1 MDRVHVDLLP
11 AVSLPNVPV
20 RSFYTSASSNIV
32 LAAWRRFGLICVLVA
47 LSLVAAAAV
56 LVVAKK
62 QYAGEAI
69 VQLNLDKREGGQID
83 ERGPAVVLDASAVMQ
98 GELRII
104 RSRLIARRVVE
115 RLHLASEP
123 DANGGAAS
131 GGVLRALQ
139 AAASRAWQR
148 VTDALPFRLGG
159 AGAPAAPADP
169 ASQPDPS
176 KLRAQAAENEV
187 MGHMTADV
195 DNRSYLI
202 SIKFTAT
209 DPKRAAQVANA
220 LAEEYIARRLEANAD
235 LSAKTVE
242 WLDGQIR
249 QVTAQ
254 VRGAEATVEA
264 YRAQSGLLEV
274 GASETL
280 DQQRLRD
287 LAAQRGAAG
296 LAHTEAQARLVRV
309 QTIVRN
315 GGVPSIDDLRGSPLI
330 RALLDRRTE
339 QRARFGAVLAA
350 VGSRHPQAIQAQAAL
365 TAADAALAAEL
376 QHALQIV
383 QDEVAA
389 AEQVEQETANRLND
403 LKQAM
408 IAGKSKEAE
417 LRGRQYTIQVLQDR
431 LSALMR
437 SRAQA
442 QAIQQLRLV
451 AASLIVPAET
461 PQAPVTPKPLV
472 VVPVALTG
480 GLGLGVL
487 LAGLLERRDR
497 GFRSGTEVEPALGKR
512 CLGMVPDVPRALRPG
527 KASRSTFEVSLL
539 AETARSVGAALGLFN
554 LDRGCRVVLVTSSV
568 AGEGKSVFCRALA
581 DCLVASGRRVL
592 LVDGS
597 PHREDAGP
605 GAAEG
610 GEADQIPDEDMP
622 MRPSHGGGLTVLRR
636 SNARLLASDVFGS
649 TEFGR
654 LVEETRKHF
663 DVVLMEG
670 AAVML
675 VADSLV
681 LGRHADT
688 VIHVARWSATRKV
701 TVAAALNRLYE
712 NSIAVDGVVLTRV
725 NLVRHAA
732 LKVADIGAYYLKEKR
747 FYEQLLR
754 PKANRPSKQARDT

>member
-11 AVSLPNVPV
+11 SVSLSNVPV
-20 RSFYTSASSNIV
+20 RSYHASASSNVV
-32 LAAWRRFGLICVLVA
+32 LAAWRRSGLICLLAA
-47 LSLVAAAAV
+47 LSLVVAAAV
-56 LVVAKK
+56 LAVAKK
-62 QYAGEAI
+62 QYAAEAV

-83 ERGPAVVLDASAVMQ
+83 DGGPAVVLDASAVVQ

-115 RLHLASEP
+115 RLQLASGP
-123 DANGGAAS
+123 DANEGAAAPE
-131 GGVLRALQ
+131 GPLRALQ
-139 AAASRAWQR
+139 AAASQAWQR
-148 VTDALPFRLGG
+148 LRDALPVHLSR
-159 AGAPAAPADP
+159 AGAPEAPADP
-169 ASQPDPS
+169 A
-176 KLRAQAAENEV
+176 KLRVLAAEDEV
-187 MGHMTADV
+187 MGRMTVEADH
-195 DNRSYLI
+195 RSYLVT
-202 SIKFTAT
+202 IKFTST

-249 QVTAQ
+249 QVTMQ
-254 VRGAEATVEA
+254 LRGAEATVEA
-264 YRAQSGLLEV
+264 YRAQSGLLEL

-280 DQQRLRD
+280 DQQRLRE
-287 LAAQRGAAG
+287 LAAQRSAAS
-296 LAHTEAQARLVRV
+296 LAHNEAQARLARVRS
-309 QTIVRN
+309 IVRS
-315 GGVPSIDDLRGSPLI
+315 GGVPSMDDLKGSPQI

-339 QRARFGAVLAA
+339 QRARLGAVLAN
-350 VGSRHPQAIQAQAAL
+350 VGPHHPQAIQAQAAL

-389 AEQVEQETANRLND
+389 AEQAEQETSDRLD
-403 LKQAM
+403 KLQQAM
-408 IAGKSKEAE
+408 IAGKSKETE

-431 LSALMR
+431 LSTLMR

-451 AASLIVPAET
+451 AASLVVPAEL
-461 PQAPVTPKPLV
+461 PQEPFTPKPLV

-497 GFRSGTEVEPALGKR
+497 GFRNGTEVEPALGKR
-512 CLGMVPDVPRALRPG
+512 CLGMVPDVPSALQPG
-527 KASRSTFEVSLL
+527 KARRSTFETSLL

-597 PHREDAGP
+597 PHREDAAP
-605 GAAEG
+605 GG
-610 GEADQIPDEDMP
+610 GEACEADQIPDEDAP
-622 MRPSHGGGLTVLRR
+622 MGPGHGGSLTVLRR

-681 LGRHADT
+681 LGRFADT
-688 VIHVARWSATRKV
+688 VIHVARWSATKQA

-725 NLVRHAA
+725 NLARHAA
-732 LKVADIGAYYLKEKR
+732 LKAADIGSYYLKEKR

-754 PKANRPSKQARDT
+754 TKAQRPSKQTRDT

>member
-1 MDRVHVDLLP
+1 MV
-11 AVSLPNVPV
+11 
-20 RSFYTSASSNIV
+20 
-32 LAAWRRFGLICVLVA
+32 
-47 LSLVAAAAV
+47 AAAV
-56 LVVAKK
+56 LAVVRK
-62 QYAGEAI
+62 QYVAEAV

-104 RSRLIARRVVE
+104 RARLIARRVVE
-115 RLHLASEP
+115 RLHLANGP
-123 DANGGAAS
+123 DANEGAAAP
-131 GGVLRALQ
+131 GRALRALQ
-139 AAASRAWQR
+139 AAASQAWQR
-148 VTDALPFRLGG
+148 LASALPFPLSK
-159 AGAPAAPADP
+159 ASAPEDP
-169 ASQPDPS
+169 ASPPDPA
-176 KLRAQAAENEV
+176 KLRALAAENDV
-187 MGHMTADV
+187 MGQMTAEL

-202 SIKFTAT
+202 TIKFTST
-209 DPKRAAQVANA
+209 DPVRAAQVANA

-249 QVTAQ
+249 QATAQ
-254 VRGAEATVEA
+254 LRGAEATVEA

-274 GASETL
+274 GGSETL

-287 LAAQRGAAG
+287 FAAQRAAAA
-296 LAHTEAQARLVRV
+296 LARNEAQGRLTRVRN
-309 QTIVRN
+309 IVRS
-315 GGVPSIDDLRGSPLI
+315 GGVPSMDDLRGSPQV
-330 RALLDRRTE
+330 RALLDRRIE
-339 QRARFGAVLAA
+339 QRARLGAVLAA
-350 VGSRHPQAIQAQAAL
+350 FGSHHPQTTQAQAAL

-383 QDEVAA
+383 QGEVAA
-389 AEQVEQETANRLND
+389 ADQAEQEASNRLD
-403 LKQAM
+403 ELQQAM
-408 IAGKSKEAE
+408 IAGKTKEAE

-437 SRAQA
+437 NRSQT

-451 AASLIVPAET
+451 AASLIVPAEI
-461 PQAPVTPKPLV
+461 PQAPSTPKPLV

-497 GFRSGTEVEPALGKR
+497 GFRNGTEVEPALGRR
-512 CLGMVPDVPRALRPG
+512 CLGMVPDVPGALRPG
-527 KASRSTFEVSLL
+527 KARRTTFEVSLL
-539 AETARSVGAALGLFN
+539 AETARSVGAGLGLFN

-597 PHREDAGP
+597 PHREDAAP
-605 GAAEG
+605 GTAEEC
-610 GEADQIPDEDMP
+610 EADQFPDEDAP
-622 MRPSHGGGLTVLRR
+622 MGPGRGGGLTVLRR

-681 LGRHADT
+681 LGRLADT
-688 VIHVARWSATRKV
+688 VIHVARWSSTKQATV
-701 TVAAALNRLYE
+701 TAALNRLYE

-725 NLVRHAA
+725 NLARHAA
-732 LKVADIGAYYLKEKR
+732 LKAADIGAYYLKEKR

-754 PKANRPSKQARDT
+754 PKAKRPSKQARDA